1 MYLILVNASQYG
13 RADAKVISD
22 FNNPNREPVFLSFH
36 AQFANDNQDVIT
48 FCGKISS
55 PAPLSVQSF
64 RVTGS
69 PGNSYKVA

>member
-22 FNNPNREPVFLSFH
+22 FNNPNTEPLFLNRRT
-36 AQFANDNQDVIT
+36 QLANDNQQITT

-55 PAPLSVQSF
+55 RVPRSVQSS

-69 PGNSYKVA
+69 PGSFYKVV